1 MIIRSEKIQDVEK
14 IQNVIVAA
22 FQDHPHSQQ
31 TEHKIVSAL
40 RTAEVLTL
48 SLVAEDGTGEIIGH
62 IAFSPVK
69 INDNA
74 GAYYGLGPVAVR
86 PDKQNQGIGAA
97 LIKEGMTQ
105 LKTLG
110 AELVVVM
117 GDPEYYKRF
126 GFLTRDGLS
135 LKDVPSEYF
144 MAFTYKNT
152 LPKGEVFYHPAFF
165 VT

>member
-1 MIIRSEKIQDVEK
+1 MIIRLEEIQDADQ

-22 FQDHPHSQQ
+22 FKDHPHSQQ
-31 TEHKIVSAL
+31 TEHKIVSVL
-40 RTAEVLTL
+40 RAAEALTL

-97 LIKEGMTQ
+97 LIKEGMTR

-117 GDPEYYKRF
+117 GEPEYYKRF
-126 GFLTRDGLS
+126 GFLAREGLY
-135 LKDVPSEYF
+135 LKDMPSEYF
-144 MAFTYKNT
+144 MAITYKGT
-152 LPKGEVFYHPAFF
+152 PPKGEVSYHAAFF
-165 VT
+165 